1 MHMGTQRKYVSK
13 LSRLLFQLLTSHIS
27 LYPAANVREYWIVD
41 PMKQTI
47 LAYDMEDDS
56 TPTIYSFTDIVKVH
70 IYDDLS
76 IHFFRAGFWYL
87 S

>member
-1 MHMGTQRKYVSK
+1 M
-13 LSRLLFQLLTSHIS
+13 
-27 LYPAANVREYWIVD
+27 REYWIVD

-76 IHFFRAGFWYL
+76 IHFFRAGF
-87 S
+87 

>member
-1 MHMGTQRKYVSK
+1 RRGFLTCVIGEIDKSRCVSYF
-13 LSRLLFQLLTSHIS
+13 STV
-27 LYPAANVREYWIVD
+27 P
-41 PMKQTI
+41 
-47 LAYDMEDDS
+47 YDMEDDS
-56 TPTIYSFTDIVKVH
+56 APTIYSFTDIVKVH